1 MKIMIPLTVKAFA
14 KINLGLFITG
24 KRDDGYHTL
33 STVFAP
39 INWYDILSF
48 SASDAIEMSCTNRD
62 LPIDDSNL
70 CVRAARLLQEEGEVS
85 EGVSMLLDKRVPFG
99 AGLGGGSSDAATVLR
114 VLNSFW
120 NINLS
125 SADLHRIAVN
135 LGADVPY
142 FLEMQGL
149 AYAGGIG
156 DELVD
161 LNGTIPWFV
170 VTVFP
175 SEHISTAWAYG
186 NFHRRFELERPDLQ
200 ALAGELSSGRKTELL
215 PLFVNDFESA
225 VFEKFEA
232 VRQVKADILAAGALF
247 SSLSGSGSA
256 VYALFEEESAA
267 QASMAAMEAKGYP
280 VSLTPPGFSMRQ

>member
-1 MKIMIPLTVKAFA
+1 MKIKTPLTVKAFA
-14 KINLGLFITG
+14 KINLGLFITR

-33 STVFAP
+33 STLFAP
-39 INWYDILSF
+39 IDWYDILSF
-48 SASDAIEMSCTNRD
+48 SAADAIEMSCTNPD
-62 LPIDDSNL
+62 LPVDDSNL
-70 CVRAARLLQEEGEVS
+70 CVRAARLLQDESGVK

-120 NINLS
+120 DINLS
-125 SADLHRIAVN
+125 SVDLHRLAVS

-161 LNGTIPWFV
+161 LNMTIPWFI

-175 SEHISTAWAYG
+175 CEHISTAWAYG
-186 NFHRRFELERPDLQ
+186 HFHRRFELERPDLQ
-200 ALAGELSSGRKTELL
+200 ALARQLSSDGKAELL
-215 PLFVNDFESA
+215 RLFENDFESA
-225 VFEKFEA
+225 VFEQFGN
-232 VRQVKADILAAGALF
+232 VRQVKTDLLSAGALF

-256 VYALFEEESAA
+256 VYGLFEGESAA
-267 QASMAAMEAKGYP
+267 REVMAAMEAKGYP

>member
-1 MKIMIPLTVKAFA
+1 MAPFTVKAFA

-48 SASDAIEMSCTNRD
+48 SAADTIVMSCTD
-62 LPIDDSNL
+62 TELPVDDSNL
-70 CVRAARLLQEEGEVS
+70 CVRAACLLQQEGDVKD
-85 EGVSMLLDKRVPFG
+85 GVSMLLDKRVPFG

-120 NINLS
+120 NINMS
-125 SADLHRIAVN
+125 SVDLHRLAVM

-161 LNGTIPWFV
+161 LNGAIPWFV

-186 NFHRRFELERPDLQ
+186 NFHKRFELERPDLRV
-200 ALAGELSSGRKTELL
+200 LAGELSSGGKRNCCRCLRMIL
-215 PLFVNDFESA
+215 SQLFL
-225 VFEKFEA
+225 
-232 VRQVKADILAAGALF
+232 R
-247 SSLSGSGSA
+247 SSG
-256 VYALFEEESAA
+256 
-267 QASMAAMEAKGYP
+267 
-280 VSLTPPGFSMRQ
+280 R